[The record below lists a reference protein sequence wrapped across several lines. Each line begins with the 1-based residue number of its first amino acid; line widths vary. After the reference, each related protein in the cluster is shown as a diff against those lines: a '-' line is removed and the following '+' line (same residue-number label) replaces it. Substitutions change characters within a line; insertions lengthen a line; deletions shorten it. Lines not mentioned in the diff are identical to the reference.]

1 VVPAHPLTIV
11 VAVVLGLGG
20 LAGCGSDGDGDPD
33 GFCAAIERLRDDDPF
48 AELGVAS
55 PQEMRAAFEEL
66 LDGAEAIRDDAPS
79 EAAVS
84 ADRYRRAVQEL
95 VDQLRGAGFD
105 PRRLD
110 TLSYGRATSDY
121 GEAADSLD
129 RTADSLCP

>member
-1 VVPAHPLTIV
+1 MLA
-11 VAVVLGLGG
+11 VALATA
-20 LAGCGSDGDGDPD
+20 AGCGSDDGGDLRA
-33 GFCAAIERLRDDDPF
+33 FCAGIERLRDDDPF
-48 AELGVAS
+48 AELEVAS

-66 LDGAEAIRDDAPS
+66 QEGAARIRDEAPS
-79 EAAVS
+79 EADVP
-84 ADRYRRAVQEL
+84 ADRYQDAVEAI

-129 RTADSLCP
+129 GAADSLCA